1 MAVFITTVANAV
13 GDRRFTSTVII
24 LHPVDVVIFVVRDAP
39 GYVPDTVVMK
49 SSKSAWCSLG

>member
-24 LHPVDVVIFVVRDAP
+24 LQPVDVVIFVRDAP
-39 GYVPDTVVMK
+39 GYVPDTVVVK
-49 SSKSAWCSLG
+49 SSKSAWCALG